1 MHRQCCR
8 KIKVSNHT
16 RPEWKPNFKWERT
29 DYIIPGLQKKG
40 KQSATEMVSQRK
52 IKELRRKQFFNF
64 LADFFDKF
72 DAGLMKDKVGPD
84 FKFSEEERERWL
96 KKYFMK
102 YFMEDM
108 KAEPVQQKI
117 VLDGDADSKPK
128 FLTVVAQPDVAT
140 REMKDAQLGFSKG
153 LKSKWNPTKLNDD
166 LDDIMGKRHK
176 KIERK

>member
-1 MHRQCCR
+1 M
-8 KIKVSNHT
+8 
-16 RPEWKPNFKWERT
+16 
-29 DYIIPGLQKKG
+29 
-40 KQSATEMVSQRK
+40 
-52 IKELRRKQFFNF
+52 
-64 LADFFDKF
+64 ADFFDKF

-108 KAEPVQQKI
+108 KADPVKPKLPEDDSPAKRDCDHGTI
-117 VLDGDADSKPK
+117 DLRTGKPFDADKK
-128 FLTVVAQPDVAT
+128 AKAIAAQPKPEGAT

-166 LDDIMGKRHK
+166 LEDIMVKRHR

>member
-1 MHRQCCR
+1 
-8 KIKVSNHT
+8 
-16 RPEWKPNFKWERT
+16 
-29 DYIIPGLQKKG
+29 
-40 KQSATEMVSQRK
+40 MVSDRK

-72 DAGLMKDKVGPD
+72 DAGVMKDKVGPD
-84 FKFSEEERERWL
+84 FKFTEEERERWL

-108 KAEPVQQKI
+108 KIEPPVKQKPDDDKNDSGCDHPKTGKPTDAEKK
-117 VLDGDADSKPK
+117 AEE
-128 FLTVVAQPDVAT
+128 AAT

-166 LDDIMGKRHK
+166 LDDILDRRHR